1 MIRFKKLRWRNLLS
15 TGQYFTEVDLA
26 KTDTTLICGE
36 NGAGKSTMLDALC
49 FVLFGKPYRN
59 INIPQL
65 VNTIN
70 QKDSLVEIE
79 FTIGKD
85 EYKVIRGL
93 SPKVFE
99 VHKNG
104 KLIDQDA
111 KSKDYQRMFEEQILR
126 MTYKSFC
133 QVIILGSAN
142 YVPFMRLTAAERRS
156 IVETIL
162 DINVFSTM
170 NTLLKGKVSQ
180 SREELTEV
188 ESKLT
193 VIKERISLQKRY
205 IEDRAKDES
214 DLVEK
219 YRGEIKEAEDKV
231 TVLEEEITVLR
242 EKIELHLGEIED
254 KDSVEKTKNNLESV
268 QRQLNSK
275 TKSIVGNIKFYEE
288 NDSCPTC
295 SQHIEQE
302 FKDSMSTTLNTK
314 KQEVEKAITDISTSL
329 SDNAKRLEKI
339 ASTIRVLKITEGAIN
354 ERKSELSG
362 HRKFIDKTK
371 QKMEESKAS
380 KKDDTK
386 EQEALAVLAK
396 EEEENVSNRKELVD
410 TQHYYG
416 VAATLLKDSGIK
428 SRIIKHYIPII
439 NKVINQYLTQ
449 MGLFVNFQLDE
460 EFNETIMSRHR
471 DSFTYASFSEGE
483 KKKIDLALLFAW
495 RTIAQMKNSV
505 STNLLIL
512 DEVLDGSLDDAACES
527 FLDLLKGLDENT
539 NVFVISHKPKELLE
553 SKFSR
558 ILTFVKK
565 NNFSGIA
572 NSKV

>member
-1 MIRFKKLRWRNLLS
+1 MIKFKKLRWRNLLS
-15 TGQYFTEVDLA
+15 TGQYFTEVDLVKA
-26 KTDTTLICGE
+26 DTTLICGE

-70 QKDSLVEIE
+70 QKDCVVEIE
-79 FTIGKD
+79 FTIGQD

-99 VHKNG
+99 VYKNA

-188 ESKLT
+188 ESKLS
-193 VIKERISLQKRY
+193 VIKERIALQKKYMDERT
-205 IEDRAKDES
+205 KDEN
-214 DLVEK
+214 DLAQK
-219 YRGEIKEAEDKV
+219 YEEEIKEAEDKAA
-231 TVLEEEITVLR
+231 VLEEEISVLR
-242 EKIELHLGEIED
+242 EKIEFHLGEIDD
-254 KDSVEKTKNNLESV
+254 KETIDKTKNNLESV

-275 TKSIVGNIKFYEE
+275 TKNLNSSVDFYEK
-288 NDSCPTC
+288 NDTCPTC
-295 SQHIEQE
+295 TQHIEQE
-302 FKDSMSTTLNTK
+302 FKDSMVASLNTK
-314 KQEVEKAITDISTSL
+314 KQEVEKAINDINTSL
-329 SDNAKRLEKI
+329 SDTNKRLEKI
-339 ASTIRVLKITEGAIN
+339 AGIIRVLKVTEGAIQ
-354 ERKSELSG
+354 ERKSDLSG
-362 HRKFIDKTK
+362 HKKFVEKTK
-371 QKMEESKAS
+371 QKLQESKNN

-396 EEEENVSNRKELVD
+396 EEEDNIGNRKEIVD

-416 VAATLLKDSGIK
+416 IAATLLKDSGIK

-449 MGLFVNFQLDE
+449 MGLFVNFNLDE
-460 EFNETIMSRHR
+460 EFNETILSRHR

-527 FLDLLKGLDENT
+527 FLDILKGMDENT

-572 NSKV
+572 NSKI

>member
-1 MIRFKKLRWRNLLS
+1 MIKFKKLRWRNLLS
-15 TGQYFTEVDLA
+15 TGQYFTEVDLVKA
-26 KTDTTLICGE
+26 DTTLICGE

-70 QKDSLVEIE
+70 QKDCVVEIE
-79 FTIGKD
+79 FTIGQD

-99 VHKNG
+99 VYKNA

-188 ESKLT
+188 ESKLS
-193 VIKERISLQKRY
+193 VIKERIALQKKYMDERT
-205 IEDRAKDES
+205 KDEN
-214 DLVEK
+214 DLAQK
-219 YRGEIKEAEDKV
+219 YEDEIKEAEDKAA
-231 TVLEEEITVLR
+231 VLEEEISVLR
-242 EKIELHLGEIED
+242 EKIEFHLGEIDD
-254 KDSVEKTKNNLESV
+254 KETVDKTKNNLESV

-275 TKSIVGNIKFYEE
+275 TKNLNSSVDFYEK
-288 NDSCPTC
+288 NDTCPTC
-295 SQHIEQE
+295 TQHIEQE
-302 FKDSMSTTLNTK
+302 FKDSMVASLNTK
-314 KQEVEKAITDISTSL
+314 KQEVEKAINDINTSL
-329 SDNAKRLEKI
+329 SDTNKRLEKI
-339 ASTIRVLKITEGAIN
+339 AGIIRVLKVTEGAIQ
-354 ERKSELSG
+354 ERKSDLSG
-362 HRKFIDKTK
+362 HKKFVEKTK
-371 QKMEESKAS
+371 QKLQESKNN

-396 EEEENVSNRKELVD
+396 EEEDNIGNRKEIVD

-416 VAATLLKDSGIK
+416 IAATLLKDSGIK

-449 MGLFVNFQLDE
+449 MGLFVNFNLDE
-460 EFNETIMSRHR
+460 EFNETILSRHR

-527 FLDLLKGLDENT
+527 FLDILKGMDENT

>member
-1 MIRFKKLRWRNLLS
+1 MIKFKKLRWRNLLS
-15 TGQYFTEVDLA
+15 TGQYFTEVDLVKA
-26 KTDTTLICGE
+26 DTTLICGE

-79 FTIGKD
+79 FAIGQD

-99 VHKNG
+99 VYKNA

-162 DINVFSTM
+162 DINIFSTM

-180 SREELTEV
+180 SREELTEI
-188 ESKLT
+188 ENKLT
-193 VIKERISLQKRY
+193 VIKERIALQKKYMDERS
-205 IEDRAKDES
+205 KDEN
-214 DLVEK
+214 DLAQK
-219 YRGEIKEAEDKV
+219 YEDEIKEAEEKAA
-231 TVLEEEITVLR
+231 VLEEEISVLR
-242 EKIELHLGEIED
+242 EKIELHLGEIDD
-254 KDSVEKTKNNLESV
+254 KETVDKTKNNLESV

-275 TKSIVGNIKFYEE
+275 IKNLSNSVDFYDK
-288 NDSCPTC
+288 NDTCPTC
-295 SQHIEQE
+295 TQHIEQE
-302 FKDSMSTTLNTK
+302 FKDTMVASLNTK
-314 KQEVEKAITDISTSL
+314 KQEINKAISDISTSL
-329 SDNAKRLEKI
+329 SDTNTRLEKI
-339 ASTIRVLKITEGAIN
+339 AAVIRVLKVTEGAIQ

-362 HRKFIDKTK
+362 HKKFVEKTK
-371 QKMEESKAS
+371 QKLNESKTN

-386 EQEALAVLAK
+386 EQEALAGLAK
-396 EEEENVSNRKELVD
+396 EEEDNIGNRKEVVD

-416 VAATLLKDSGIK
+416 IAATLLKDSGIK
-428 SRIIKHYIPII
+428 SHIIKHYIPII

-449 MGLFVNFQLDE
+449 MGLFVNFNLDE
-460 EFNETIMSRHR
+460 EFNETILSRHR

-505 STNLLIL
+505 STNLLML

-527 FLDLLKGLDENT
+527 FLDILKGIDTDT

-565 NNFSGIA
+565 NNFSEIA
-572 NSKV
+572 NSKP

>member
-1 MIRFKKLRWRNLLS
+1 MIKFKKLRWRNLLS
-15 TGQYFTEVDLA
+15 TGQYFTEVNLVKA
-26 KTDTTLICGE
+26 DTTLICGE

-70 QKDSLVEIE
+70 QKDCVVEIE
-79 FTIGKD
+79 FTIGQD

-99 VHKNG
+99 VYKNA

-188 ESKLT
+188 ESKLS
-193 VIKERISLQKRY
+193 VIKERIALQKKYMDERT
-205 IEDRAKDES
+205 KDEN
-214 DLVEK
+214 DLAQK
-219 YRGEIKEAEDKV
+219 YEDEIKEAEDKAA
-231 TVLEEEITVLR
+231 VLEEEISVLR
-242 EKIELHLGEIED
+242 EKIEFHLGEIDD
-254 KDSVEKTKNNLESV
+254 KETVDKTKNNLESV

-275 TKSIVGNIKFYEE
+275 TKNLNSSVDFYEK
-288 NDSCPTC
+288 NDTCPTC
-295 SQHIEQE
+295 TQHIEQE
-302 FKDSMSTTLNTK
+302 FKDSMVASLNTK
-314 KQEVEKAITDISTSL
+314 KQEVEKAINDINTSL
-329 SDNAKRLEKI
+329 SDTNKRLEKI
-339 ASTIRVLKITEGAIN
+339 AGIIRVLKVTEGAIQ
-354 ERKSELSG
+354 ERKSDLSG
-362 HRKFIDKTK
+362 HKKFVEKTK
-371 QKMEESKAS
+371 QKLQESKNN

-396 EEEENVSNRKELVD
+396 EEEDNIGNRKEIVD

-416 VAATLLKDSGIK
+416 IAATLLKDSGIK

-449 MGLFVNFQLDE
+449 MGLFVNFNLDE
-460 EFNETIMSRHR
+460 EFNETILSRHR

-527 FLDLLKGLDENT
+527 FLDILKGMDENT

>member
-1 MIRFKKLRWRNLLS
+1 MIKFKKLRWRNLLS
-15 TGQYFTEVDLA
+15 TGQYFTEIDLV

-70 QKDSLVEIE
+70 QKDCVVEIE
-79 FTIGKD
+79 FSIGQD

-99 VHKNG
+99 VYKNA

-142 YVPFMRLTAAERRS
+142 YVPFMRLAAAERRA

-188 ESKLT
+188 ESKLS
-193 VIKERISLQKRY
+193 VIRERISLQKKY
-205 IEDRAKDES
+205 IEDRSKDER
-214 DLVEK
+214 DLTQK
-219 YRGEIKEAEDKV
+219 YEEEIKEAEEKAV
-231 TVLEEEITVLR
+231 VLDEEISVLR
-242 EKIELHLGEIED
+242 EKIELHLGEIDD
-254 KDSVEKTKNNLESV
+254 KETVDKTKNNLESV

-275 TKSIVGNIKFYEE
+275 TKNLNSSVDFYEK
-288 NDSCPTC
+288 NDTCPTC
-295 SQHIEQE
+295 TQHIEQD
-302 FKDSMSTTLNTK
+302 FKDKMVATLNTK
-314 KQEVEKAITDISTSL
+314 KQEIEKAISDINTSL
-329 SDNAKRLEKI
+329 YDTNNRLEKI
-339 ASTIRVLKITEGAIN
+339 AGVIRVLKVTEGAIQ
-354 ERKSELSG
+354 ERKSDLSG
-362 HRKFIDKTK
+362 HRKFIEKTK
-371 QKMEESKAS
+371 QKLQESKSS

-386 EQEALAVLAK
+386 EQEALAALTK
-396 EEEENVSNRKELVD
+396 EEEDGITGRKDILD

-416 VAATLLKDSGIK
+416 IAATLLKDSGIK

-449 MGLFVNFQLDE
+449 MGLFVNFNLDE
-460 EFNETIMSRHR
+460 EFNETILSRHR

-527 FLDLLKGLDENT
+527 FLDILKGIDADT

-553 SKFSR
+553 TKFSR

-572 NSKV
+572 NSKA

>member
-15 TGQYFTEVDLA
+15 TGQYFTEIDLA
-26 KTDTTLICGE
+26 VTDTTLICGE

-59 INIPQL
+59 INLPQL
-65 VNTIN
+65 VNSIN

-79 FTIGKD
+79 FSIGKD
-85 EYKVIRGL
+85 EYKVIRGQA
-93 SPKVFE
+93 PKVFE
-99 VHKNG
+99 VYKNG

-142 YVPFMRLTAAERRS
+142 YVPFMRLPAAERRA

-162 DINVFSTM
+162 DINIFSTM

-180 SREELTEV
+180 SRDELTEI

-193 VIKERISLQKRY
+193 VIKERISLHKKYMEERT
-205 IEDRAKDES
+205 KDEN
-214 DLVEK
+214 DLAQK
-219 YRGEIKEAEDKV
+219 YEDEIKEAEEKAA
-231 TVLEEEITVLR
+231 VLEEEISVLR
-242 EKIELHLGEIED
+242 EKIELHLGEIDDNE
-254 KDSVEKTKNNLESV
+254 SVNKTKNNLESV

-275 TKSIVGNIKFYEE
+275 IKNLNNSVDFYEK
-288 NDSCPTC
+288 NDTCPTC
-295 SQHIEQE
+295 TQHIEPD
-302 FKDSMSTTLNTK
+302 FRDSMVASLNTK
-314 KQEVEKAITDISTSL
+314 KQEIDKAISDIGATL
-329 SDNAKRLEKI
+329 SDTNKRIDQI
-339 ASTIRVLKITEGAIN
+339 ASVIRVLKVTEGAIQ

-362 HRKFIDKTK
+362 HRKFVEKTK
-371 QKMEESKAS
+371 QKLSESKTS

-386 EQEALAVLAK
+386 EQEALAALAK
-396 EEEENVSNRKELVD
+396 EEEENVGSRKEIVD

-416 VAATLLKDSGIK
+416 IASTLLKDSGIK

-449 MGLFVNFQLDE
+449 MGLFVNFNLDE
-460 EFNETIMSRHR
+460 EFNETILSRHR
-471 DSFTYASFSEGE
+471 DTFTYASFSEGE

-527 FLDLLKGLDENT
+527 FLDILKGMDENT

-553 SKFSR
+553 TKFSR

>member
-1 MIRFKKLRWRNLLS
+1 MIKFKKLRWRNLLS
-15 TGQYFTEVDLA
+15 TGQYFTEVDLVKA
-26 KTDTTLICGE
+26 DTTLICGE

-70 QKDSLVEIE
+70 QKDCVVEIE
-79 FTIGKD
+79 FTIGQD

-99 VHKNG
+99 VYKNA

-188 ESKLT
+188 ESKLS
-193 VIKERISLQKRY
+193 VIKERIALQKKYMDERT
-205 IEDRAKDES
+205 KDEN
-214 DLVEK
+214 DLAQK
-219 YRGEIKEAEDKV
+219 YEEEIKEAEDKAA
-231 TVLEEEITVLR
+231 VLEEEISVLR
-242 EKIELHLGEIED
+242 EKIEFHLGEIDD
-254 KDSVEKTKNNLESV
+254 KETVDKTKNNLESV

-275 TKSIVGNIKFYEE
+275 TKNLNSSVDFYEK
-288 NDSCPTC
+288 NDTCPTC
-295 SQHIEQE
+295 TQHIEQE
-302 FKDSMSTTLNTK
+302 FKDSMVASLNTK
-314 KQEVEKAITDISTSL
+314 KQEVEKAINDINTSL
-329 SDNAKRLEKI
+329 SDTNKRLEKI
-339 ASTIRVLKITEGAIN
+339 AGIIRVLKVTEGAIQ
-354 ERKSELSG
+354 ERKSDLSG
-362 HRKFIDKTK
+362 HKKFVEKTK
-371 QKMEESKAS
+371 QKLQESKNN

-396 EEEENVSNRKELVD
+396 EEEDNIGNRKEIVD

-416 VAATLLKDSGIK
+416 IAATLLKDSGIK

-449 MGLFVNFQLDE
+449 MGLFVNFNLDE
-460 EFNETIMSRHR
+460 EFNETILSRHR

-527 FLDLLKGLDENT
+527 FLDILKGMDENT

-572 NSKV
+572 NSKI

>member
-1 MIRFKKLRWRNLLS
+1 MIKFKKLRWRNLLS
-15 TGQYFTEVDLA
+15 TGQYFTEVDLVKA
-26 KTDTTLICGE
+26 DTTLICGE

-79 FTIGKD
+79 FAIGQD

-99 VHKNG
+99 VYKNA

-162 DINVFSTM
+162 DINIFSTM

-180 SREELTEV
+180 SREELTEI
-188 ESKLT
+188 ENKLT
-193 VIKERISLQKRY
+193 VIKERIALQKKYMDERS
-205 IEDRAKDES
+205 KDEN
-214 DLVEK
+214 DLAQK
-219 YRGEIKEAEDKV
+219 YEDEIKEAEEKAA
-231 TVLEEEITVLR
+231 VLEEEISVLR
-242 EKIELHLGEIED
+242 EKIELHLGEIDD
-254 KDSVEKTKNNLESV
+254 KETVDKTKNNLESV

-275 TKSIVGNIKFYEE
+275 IKNLSNSVDFYDK
-288 NDSCPTC
+288 NDTCPTC
-295 SQHIEQE
+295 TQHIEQE
-302 FKDSMSTTLNTK
+302 FKDTMVASLNTK
-314 KQEVEKAITDISTSL
+314 KQEINKAISDISTSL
-329 SDNAKRLEKI
+329 SDTNTRLEKI
-339 ASTIRVLKITEGAIN
+339 AAVIRVLKVTEGAIQ

-362 HRKFIDKTK
+362 HKKFVEKTK
-371 QKMEESKAS
+371 QKLNESKTN

-386 EQEALAVLAK
+386 EQEALAGLAK
-396 EEEENVSNRKELVD
+396 EEEDNIGNRKEVVD

-416 VAATLLKDSGIK
+416 IAATLLKDSGIK

-449 MGLFVNFQLDE
+449 MGLFVNFNLDE
-460 EFNETIMSRHR
+460 EFNETILSRHR

-527 FLDLLKGLDENT
+527 FLDILKGMDENT

>member
-70 QKDSLVEIE
+70 QKDSLVEID

-93 SPKVFE
+93 SPKIFE

-295 SQHIEQE
+295 SQHIKQE
-302 FKDSMSTTLNTK
+302 FKDSMVTTLNTK

-329 SDNAKRLEKI
+329 SDNTKRLEKI

-396 EEEENVSNRKELVD
+396 EEEENVTNRKELVD

-553 SKFSR
+553 TKFSR

-572 NSKV
+572 SSKI

>member
-1 MIRFKKLRWRNLLS
+1 MIKFKKLRWRNLLS
-15 TGQYFTEVDLA
+15 TGQYFTEVNLVKA
-26 KTDTTLICGE
+26 DTTLICGE

-70 QKDSLVEIE
+70 QKDCVVEIE
-79 FTIGKD
+79 FTIGQD

-99 VHKNG
+99 VYKNA

-188 ESKLT
+188 ESKLS
-193 VIKERISLQKRY
+193 VIKERIALQKKYMDERT
-205 IEDRAKDES
+205 KDEN
-214 DLVEK
+214 DLAQK
-219 YRGEIKEAEDKV
+219 YEDEIKEAEDKAA
-231 TVLEEEITVLR
+231 VLEEEISVLR
-242 EKIELHLGEIED
+242 EKIEFHLGEIDD
-254 KDSVEKTKNNLESV
+254 KETVDKTKNNLESV

-275 TKSIVGNIKFYEE
+275 TKNLNSSVDFYEK
-288 NDSCPTC
+288 NDTCPTC
-295 SQHIEQE
+295 TQHIEQE
-302 FKDSMSTTLNTK
+302 FKDSMVASLNTK
-314 KQEVEKAITDISTSL
+314 KQEVEKAINDINTSL
-329 SDNAKRLEKI
+329 SDTNKRLEKI
-339 ASTIRVLKITEGAIN
+339 AGIIRVLKVTEGAIQ
-354 ERKSELSG
+354 ERKSDLSG
-362 HRKFIDKTK
+362 HKKFVEKTK
-371 QKMEESKAS
+371 QKLQESKNN

-396 EEEENVSNRKELVD
+396 EEEDNIGNRKEIVD

-416 VAATLLKDSGIK
+416 IAATLLKDSGIK

-449 MGLFVNFQLDE
+449 MGLFVNFNLDE
-460 EFNETIMSRHR
+460 EFNETILSRHR

-527 FLDLLKGLDENT
+527 FLDILKGMDENT

-572 NSKV
+572 NSKI

>member
-1 MIRFKKLRWRNLLS
+1 MIKFKKLRWRNLLS
-15 TGQYFTEVDLA
+15 TGQYFTEVDLVKA
-26 KTDTTLICGE
+26 DTTLICGE

-79 FTIGKD
+79 FAIGQD

-99 VHKNG
+99 VYKNA

-162 DINVFSTM
+162 DINIFSTM

-180 SREELTEV
+180 SREELTEI
-188 ESKLT
+188 ENKLT
-193 VIKERISLQKRY
+193 VIKERIALQKKYMDERS
-205 IEDRAKDES
+205 KDEN
-214 DLVEK
+214 DLAQK
-219 YRGEIKEAEDKV
+219 YEDEIKEAEEKAA
-231 TVLEEEITVLR
+231 VLEEEISVLR
-242 EKIELHLGEIED
+242 EKIELHLGEIDD
-254 KDSVEKTKNNLESV
+254 KETVDKTKNNLESV

-275 TKSIVGNIKFYEE
+275 IKNLSNSVDFYDK
-288 NDSCPTC
+288 NDTCPTC
-295 SQHIEQE
+295 TQHIEQE
-302 FKDSMSTTLNTK
+302 FKDTMVASLNTK
-314 KQEVEKAITDISTSL
+314 KQEINKAISDISTSL
-329 SDNAKRLEKI
+329 SDTNTRLEKI
-339 ASTIRVLKITEGAIN
+339 AAVIRVLKVTEGAIQ

-362 HRKFIDKTK
+362 HKKFVEKTK
-371 QKMEESKAS
+371 QKLNESKTN

-386 EQEALAVLAK
+386 EQEALAGLSK
-396 EEEENVSNRKELVD
+396 EEEDNIGNRKEVVD

-416 VAATLLKDSGIK
+416 IAATLLKDSGIK

-449 MGLFVNFQLDE
+449 MGLFVNFNLDE
-460 EFNETIMSRHR
+460 EFNETILSRHR

-527 FLDLLKGLDENT
+527 FLDILKGMDENT

>member
-1 MIRFKKLRWRNLLS
+1 MIKFKKLRWRNLLS
-15 TGQYFTEVDLA
+15 TGQYFTEVDLVKA
-26 KTDTTLICGE
+26 DTTLICGE

-79 FTIGKD
+79 FAIGQD

-99 VHKNG
+99 VYKNA

-162 DINVFSTM
+162 DINIFSTM

-180 SREELTEV
+180 SREELTEI
-188 ESKLT
+188 ENKLT
-193 VIKERISLQKRY
+193 VIKERIALQKKYMDERS
-205 IEDRAKDES
+205 KDEN
-214 DLVEK
+214 DLAQK
-219 YRGEIKEAEDKV
+219 YEDEIKEAEEKAA
-231 TVLEEEITVLR
+231 VLEEEISVLR
-242 EKIELHLGEIED
+242 EKIELHLGEIDD
-254 KDSVEKTKNNLESV
+254 KETVDKTKNNLESV

-275 TKSIVGNIKFYEE
+275 IKNLSNSVDFYDK
-288 NDSCPTC
+288 NDTCPTC
-295 SQHIEQE
+295 TQHIEQE
-302 FKDSMSTTLNTK
+302 FKDTMVASLNTK
-314 KQEVEKAITDISTSL
+314 KQEINKAISDISTSL
-329 SDNAKRLEKI
+329 SDTNTRLEKI
-339 ASTIRVLKITEGAIN
+339 AAVIRVMKVTEGAIQ

-362 HRKFIDKTK
+362 HKKFVEKTK
-371 QKMEESKAS
+371 QKLNESKTN

-386 EQEALAVLAK
+386 EQEALAGLAK
-396 EEEENVSNRKELVD
+396 EEEDNIGNRKEVVD

-416 VAATLLKDSGIK
+416 IAATLLKDSGIK

-449 MGLFVNFQLDE
+449 MGLFVNFNLDE
-460 EFNETIMSRHR
+460 EFNETILSRHR

-527 FLDLLKGLDENT
+527 FLDILKGMDENT

>member
-1 MIRFKKLRWRNLLS
+1 MIKFKKLRWRNLLS
-15 TGQYFTEVDLA
+15 TGQYFTEVNLVKA
-26 KTDTTLICGE
+26 DTTLICGE

-70 QKDSLVEIE
+70 QKDCVVEIE
-79 FTIGKD
+79 FAIGQD

-99 VHKNG
+99 VYKNA

-188 ESKLT
+188 ESKLS
-193 VIKERISLQKRY
+193 VIKERIALQKKYMDERT
-205 IEDRAKDES
+205 KDEN
-214 DLVEK
+214 DLAQK
-219 YRGEIKEAEDKV
+219 YEDEIKEAEDKAA
-231 TVLEEEITVLR
+231 VLEEEISVLR
-242 EKIELHLGEIED
+242 EKIEFHLGEIDD
-254 KDSVEKTKNNLESV
+254 KETVDKTKNNLESV

-275 TKSIVGNIKFYEE
+275 TKNLNSSVDFYEK
-288 NDSCPTC
+288 NDTCPTC
-295 SQHIEQE
+295 TQHIEQE
-302 FKDSMSTTLNTK
+302 FKDSMVASLNTK
-314 KQEVEKAITDISTSL
+314 KQEVEKAINDINTSL
-329 SDNAKRLEKI
+329 SDTNKRLEKI
-339 ASTIRVLKITEGAIN
+339 AGIIRVLKVTEGAIQ
-354 ERKSELSG
+354 ERKSDLSG
-362 HRKFIDKTK
+362 HKKFVEKTK
-371 QKMEESKAS
+371 QKLQESKNN

-396 EEEENVSNRKELVD
+396 EEEDNIGNRKEIVD

-416 VAATLLKDSGIK
+416 IAATLLKDSGIK

-449 MGLFVNFQLDE
+449 MGLFVNFNLDE
-460 EFNETIMSRHR
+460 EFNETILSRHR

-527 FLDLLKGLDENT
+527 FLDILKGMDENT

>member
-70 QKDSLVEIE
+70 QKDSLVEID

-93 SPKVFE
+93 SPKIFE

-295 SQHIEQE
+295 SQHIKQE
-302 FKDSMSTTLNTK
+302 FKDSMVTTLNTK

-329 SDNAKRLEKI
+329 SDNTKRLEKI

-396 EEEENVSNRKELVD
+396 EEEENVTNRKELVD

-572 NSKV
+572 NSKI

>member
-1 MIRFKKLRWRNLLS
+1 MIKFKKLRWRNLLS
-15 TGQYFTEVDLA
+15 TGQYFTEVNLVKA
-26 KTDTTLICGE
+26 DTTLICGE

-70 QKDSLVEIE
+70 QKDCVVEIE
-79 FTIGKD
+79 FAIGQD

-99 VHKNG
+99 VYKNA

-188 ESKLT
+188 ESKLS
-193 VIKERISLQKRY
+193 VIKERIALQKKYMDERT
-205 IEDRAKDES
+205 KDEN
-214 DLVEK
+214 DLAQK
-219 YRGEIKEAEDKV
+219 YEDEIKEAEDKAA
-231 TVLEEEITVLR
+231 VLEEEISVLR
-242 EKIELHLGEIED
+242 EKIEFHLGEIDD
-254 KDSVEKTKNNLESV
+254 KEMVDKTKNNLESV

-275 TKSIVGNIKFYEE
+275 TKNLNSSVDFYEK
-288 NDSCPTC
+288 NDTCPTC
-295 SQHIEQE
+295 TQHIEQE
-302 FKDSMSTTLNTK
+302 FKDSMVASLNTK
-314 KQEVEKAITDISTSL
+314 KQEVEKAINDINTSL
-329 SDNAKRLEKI
+329 SDTNKRLEKI
-339 ASTIRVLKITEGAIN
+339 AGIIRVLKVTEGAIQ
-354 ERKSELSG
+354 ERKSDLSG
-362 HRKFIDKTK
+362 HKKFVEKTK
-371 QKMEESKAS
+371 QKLQESKNN

-396 EEEENVSNRKELVD
+396 EEEDNIGNRKEIVD

-416 VAATLLKDSGIK
+416 IAATLLKDSGIK

-449 MGLFVNFQLDE
+449 MGLFVNFNLDE
-460 EFNETIMSRHR
+460 EFNETILSRHR

-527 FLDLLKGLDENT
+527 FLDILKGMDENT

-572 NSKV
+572 NSKI

>member
-1 MIRFKKLRWRNLLS
+1 MIKFKKLRWRNLLS
-15 TGQYFTEVDLA
+15 TGQYFTEVDLVKA
-26 KTDTTLICGE
+26 DTTLICGE

-70 QKDSLVEIE
+70 QKDCVVEIE
-79 FTIGKD
+79 FTIGQD

-99 VHKNG
+99 VYKNA

-188 ESKLT
+188 ESKLS
-193 VIKERISLQKRY
+193 VIKERIALQKKYMDERT
-205 IEDRAKDES
+205 KDEN
-214 DLVEK
+214 DLAQK
-219 YRGEIKEAEDKV
+219 YEDEIKEAEDKAA
-231 TVLEEEITVLR
+231 VLEEEISVLR
-242 EKIELHLGEIED
+242 EKIEFHLGEIDD
-254 KDSVEKTKNNLESV
+254 KETIDKTKNNLESV

-275 TKSIVGNIKFYEE
+275 TKNLNSSVDFYEK
-288 NDSCPTC
+288 NDTCPTC
-295 SQHIEQE
+295 TQHIEQE
-302 FKDSMSTTLNTK
+302 FKDSMVASLNTK
-314 KQEVEKAITDISTSL
+314 KQEVEKAINDINTSL
-329 SDNAKRLEKI
+329 SDTNKRLEKI
-339 ASTIRVLKITEGAIN
+339 AGIIRVLKVTEGAIQ
-354 ERKSELSG
+354 ERKSDLSG
-362 HRKFIDKTK
+362 HKKFVEKTK
-371 QKMEESKAS
+371 QKLQESKNN

-396 EEEENVSNRKELVD
+396 EEEDNIGNRKEIVD

-416 VAATLLKDSGIK
+416 IAATLLKDSGIK

-449 MGLFVNFQLDE
+449 MGLFVNFNLDE
-460 EFNETIMSRHR
+460 EFNETILSRHR

-527 FLDLLKGLDENT
+527 FLDILKGMDENT

>member
-1 MIRFKKLRWRNLLS
+1 MIKFKKLRWRNLLS
-15 TGQYFTEVDLA
+15 TGQYFTEINLVKA
-26 KTDTTLICGE
+26 DTTLICGE

-70 QKDSLVEIE
+70 QKDCVVEIE
-79 FTIGKD
+79 FAIGQD

-99 VHKNG
+99 VYKNT

-188 ESKLT
+188 ESKLS
-193 VIKERISLQKRY
+193 VIKERIALQKKYMDERT
-205 IEDRAKDES
+205 KDEN
-214 DLVEK
+214 DLAQK
-219 YRGEIKEAEDKV
+219 YKDEIKEAEDKAA
-231 TVLEEEITVLR
+231 VLEEEISVLR
-242 EKIELHLGEIED
+242 EKIEFHLGEIDD
-254 KDSVEKTKNNLESV
+254 KETVDKTKNNLESV

-275 TKSIVGNIKFYEE
+275 TKNLNSSVDFYEK
-288 NDSCPTC
+288 NDTCPTC
-295 SQHIEQE
+295 TQHIEQE
-302 FKDSMSTTLNTK
+302 FKDSMVASLNTK
-314 KQEVEKAITDISTSL
+314 KQEVEKAINDINTSL
-329 SDNAKRLEKI
+329 SDTNKRLEKI
-339 ASTIRVLKITEGAIN
+339 AGIIRVLKVTEGAIQ
-354 ERKSELSG
+354 ERKSDLSG
-362 HRKFIDKTK
+362 HKKFVEKTK
-371 QKMEESKAS
+371 QKLQESKNN

-396 EEEENVSNRKELVD
+396 EEEDNIGNRKEIVD

-416 VAATLLKDSGIK
+416 IAATLLKDSGIK

-449 MGLFVNFQLDE
+449 MGLFVNFNLDE
-460 EFNETIMSRHR
+460 EFNETILSRHR

-527 FLDLLKGLDENT
+527 FLDILKGMDENT

-572 NSKV
+572 NSKI

>member
-1 MIRFKKLRWRNLLS
+1 MIKFKKLRWRNLLS
-15 TGQYFTEVDLA
+15 TGQYFTEINLVKA
-26 KTDTTLICGE
+26 DTTLICGE

-70 QKDSLVEIE
+70 QKDCVVEIE
-79 FTIGKD
+79 FTIGQD

-99 VHKNG
+99 VYKNA

-188 ESKLT
+188 ESKLS
-193 VIKERISLQKRY
+193 VIKERIALQKKYMDERT
-205 IEDRAKDES
+205 KDEN
-214 DLVEK
+214 DLAQK
-219 YRGEIKEAEDKV
+219 YEDEIKEAEDKAA
-231 TVLEEEITVLR
+231 VLEEEISVLR
-242 EKIELHLGEIED
+242 EKIEFHLGEIDD
-254 KDSVEKTKNNLESV
+254 KETVDKTKNNLESV

-275 TKSIVGNIKFYEE
+275 TKNLNSSVDFYEK
-288 NDSCPTC
+288 NDTCPTC
-295 SQHIEQE
+295 TQHIEQE
-302 FKDSMSTTLNTK
+302 FKDSMVASLNTK
-314 KQEVEKAITDISTSL
+314 KQEVEKAINDINTSL
-329 SDNAKRLEKI
+329 SDTNKRLEKI
-339 ASTIRVLKITEGAIN
+339 AGIIRVLKVTEGAIQ
-354 ERKSELSG
+354 ERKSDLSG
-362 HRKFIDKTK
+362 HKKFVEKTK
-371 QKMEESKAS
+371 QKLQESKNN

-396 EEEENVSNRKELVD
+396 EEEDNIGNRKEIVD

-416 VAATLLKDSGIK
+416 IAATLLKDSGIK

-449 MGLFVNFQLDE
+449 MGLFVNFNLDE
-460 EFNETIMSRHR
+460 EFNETILSRHR

-527 FLDLLKGLDENT
+527 FLDILKGMDENT